1 MASINV
7 IRLRVTQAYPGKK
20 WRDKVAGMTDE
31 QVQAIYISLKARGKI

>member
-20 WRDKVAGMTDE
+20 WKDKVARMTDE
-31 QVQAIYISLKARGKI
+31 QVQAIYIGLKARGKI